1 MSKKKQKSKGSVL
14 RKFNKATGI
23 ILLIDGILTS
33 LLAALVYFSLY
44 QFKLAIYLFLLDAVL
59 AVPFIVVGI
68 LILKDDLKD
77 MKKSLKRVAGMLIF
91 IFFLLAL
98 FIFRNN
104 IPPILHI
111 LSFIVLVIELVL
123 MRRKN

>member
-1 MSKKKQKSKGSVL
+1 
-14 RKFNKATGI
+14 
-23 ILLIDGILTS
+23 
-33 LLAALVYFSLY
+33 
-44 QFKLAIYLFLLDAVL
+44 LLDAVL

-123 MRRKN
+123 MRSNPKDKK